1 MADVNSCAEG
11 PTKEGQCYLWVPKFM
26 DYKEL
31 AFHYWELY
39 EGPHRGMHVCCKA
52 SQHELTYLNDYPINF
67 FYPSRYKRHFM
78 DWQHSARA
86 QPAVLYWR
94 MKRKQILFVTPEE
107 GRKLPHNRI
116 GVDLRSLDCGA
127 WYIAYIEADSRLKD
141 QPHCMEWSSIGSV
154 PSAIQWSLCTSYEAW
169 QPYLTVQASM
179 HDGSLHYN
187 SDIGYQQPAESTEV
201 IVFTSDV
208 GTAKSESCSSL
219 GGWGG
224 RDLEMKSVLHDR
236 PRSAPAQSLSASPT
250 LSLCLKSMLSDTFEA

>member
-1 MADVNSCAEG
+1 MVRAEG
-11 PTKEGQCYLWVPKFM
+11 LTKEGQCYLWVPKFM

-39 EGPHRGMHVCCKA
+39 EGPRIGMHVCVKA
-52 SQHELTYLNDYPINF
+52 SQHEPTYFSDYPINF

-86 QPAVLYWR
+86 QPAVLYRR

-116 GVDLRSLDCGA
+116 DIDLRSLDCGA

-141 QPHCMEWSSIGSV
+141 QPHYMGWSSIGSV
-154 PSAIQWSLCTSYEAW
+154 PSATQRSLCTSYEAW
-169 QPYLTVQASM
+169 QSYLTVQTSM
-179 HDGSLHYN
+179 HDGSTHYN
-187 SDIGYQQPAESTEV
+187 SDIGYQQSAEPTEV
-201 IVFTSDV
+201 VVFTSDV
-208 GTAKSESCSSL
+208 GTAKSELCSNL
-219 GGWGG
+219 EECGG
-224 RDLEMKSVLHDR
+224 RGLEMKSVLHDR
-236 PRSAPAQSLSASPT
+236 PRSAPVPPLCASPT